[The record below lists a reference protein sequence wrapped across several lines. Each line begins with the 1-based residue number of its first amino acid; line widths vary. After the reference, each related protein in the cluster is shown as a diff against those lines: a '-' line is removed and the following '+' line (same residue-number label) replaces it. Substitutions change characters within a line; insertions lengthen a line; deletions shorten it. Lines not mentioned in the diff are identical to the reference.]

1 MRQASPRMSARP
13 TARWSAWN
21 SGADEIEMDEQPRGR
36 LRKGRRRAD
45 ERHQAFGVLLVIL
58 QALDGEETD
67 TQQRRDEKTA
77 QDGCACPGPR
87 RGHRERDEEA
97 RGQQHR
103 RVGAPEPNVQVLRRG
118 EPPPGAAH
126 EGRRTAKKPPKSM
139 ISVARNRYMPKKS
152 AYAVAP
158 ARRRARGRHGLSHG

>member
-1 MRQASPRMSARP
+1 M
-13 TARWSAWN
+13 N
-21 SGADEIEMDEQPRGR
+21 SLRGR
-36 LRKGRRRAD
+36 RRKGRRRAD

-67 TQQRRDEKTA
+67 TEQRRDEKTA

-103 RVGAPEPNVQVLRRG
+103 RVGAPEPNLEVPRRGPHRLRVHHTLDIDHGEETAEEHHLGRKEQVHAEEVGATLLRRLG
-118 EPPPGAAH
+118 VGLVD
-126 EGRRTAKKPPKSM
+126 G
-139 ISVARNRYMPKKS
+139 
-152 AYAVAP
+152 
-158 ARRRARGRHGLSHG
+158 HGLSHG